1 MNYYNPNQNS
11 NQNQGYYQYQQ
22 ANQQAFQAMML
33 KQQIEK
39 GKKAQ
44 RKELIKTGLL
54 LGATLIMYLLIQT
67 VMVGL
72 LSAFNALEDY
82 QNSVAFQYGFNVI
95 AVHLASMLIPF
106 GIMALILKKNFIS
119 PFFPAK
125 AIEKK
130 QAFAWIGFGMGGCI
144 VANLIT
150 SYIMTVSKNIF
161 GYELKENGYDG
172 HDSILSCVILIVS
185 TMIVP
190 AVCEEIALRCCAFG
204 VLKKFGKGFSV
215 FAVSIVF
222 GLMHGNAVQFI
233 FAFLVGLILA
243 YITIKTDNVILAMIV
258 HGLNNGISVLADI
271 LEYSLGDK
279 VSETATVVVFYAW
292 AIIGVVCL
300 IYLAVKGMLKIQKQP
315 KSVYDNSFFVKL
327 LCLMP
332 GLFIP
337 FVILIKL
344 TSEYITKV

>member
-1 MNYYNPNQNS
+1 MNYYNPNQNP
-11 NQNQGYYQYQQ
+11 NQNQAYYQYQQ

-33 KQQIEK
+33 RQQIEK

-44 RKELIKTGLL
+44 RKEIIKAGLL
-54 LGATLIMYLLIQT
+54 LGAALIMYLLIQT
-67 VMVGL
+67 VMVLMLTSFGMMD
-72 LSAFNALEDY
+72 AYE
-82 QNSVAFQYGFNVI
+82 NSVAFQYGFNVI

-119 PFFPAK
+119 PFFPAQRV
-125 AIEKK
+125 EKK

-144 VANLIT
+144 AANLIT
-150 SYIMTVSKNIF
+150 SYIMTVSKNVF

-172 HDSILSCVILIVS
+172 PDSILSCVVLVVS
-185 TMIVP
+185 TMIIP
-190 AVCEEIALRCCAFG
+190 AVCEEIALRCCALG

-222 GLMHGNAVQFI
+222 GLMHANAVQFI

-243 YITIKTDNVILAMIV
+243 YITIKTDNVVLAMIV
-258 HGLNNGISVLADI
+258 HGLNNGISVLSDI
-271 LEYSLGDK
+271 LEFSISEK
-279 VSETATVVVFYAW
+279 TSETVSVVIFYAW
-292 AIIGVVCL
+292 AIIGVGCL
-300 IYLAVKGMLKIQKQP
+300 IYLAVKGLLKIQKQP

-327 LCLMP
+327 LCLLP

-337 FVILIKL
+337 LVSLISL
-344 TSEYITKV
+344 TAQYITKV